1 MAEDA
6 KPTSNKIQWNA
17 PEYLHYPKGGW
28 WYAII
33 SLLALAIVGY
43 FAYSRDFLTATLFLA
58 LAGLLIFF
66 ARKSPRNLEI
76 ELGPGGL
83 KINAFRIPYHEIKT
97 FWVVYEPPE
106 IKTLN
111 FETTATLNRY
121 LTLQLGN
128 EDPVAIRKFLLE
140 YMVEDLERGEHF
152 TDRISRA
159 LKL

>member
-28 WYAII
+28 WYGII
-33 SLLALAIVGY
+33 SLLALGIVGY

-111 FETTATLNRY
+111 FETPAPLNRY
-121 LTLQLGN
+121 LTLQRGN
-128 EDPVAIRKFLLE
+128 EDPVAIQGFDFRRFVHYPK
-140 YMVEDLERGEHF
+140 
-152 TDRISRA
+152 S
-159 LKL
+159 